1 MSKSWWLL
9 KKKKKKELGRS
20 QKFKLKIYLRRI
32 NECVKDFKLDHIT
45 AMKYTKI
52 KAKQHLNVNQ
62 HLNHLISLRPIKF
75 SPSCFWHLHFK

>member
-1 MSKSWWLL
+1 M
-9 KKKKKKELGRS
+9 
-20 QKFKLKIYLRRI
+20 
-32 NECVKDFKLDHIT
+32 KDFKLDHIT